1 MQGIRTRLLL
11 KISRVTILRA
21 EGSGS
26 GGCGFSFSANKMI
39 RAAVSEP
46 RPPRRKAALRS
57 YHWYATPPTKAPMAP
72 PDAAEAAMR
81 PSEAPLLSTPAVT
94 KEANTGV
101 VAANRSAAADQAK
114 KICVMSRV
122 KIRKKLRAAYGSN
135 PTSISGLILEL
146 RSFNAPQIGEAN
158 IALRAGTEA
167 TEAARN
173 SELLIPKR

>member
-11 KISRVTILRA
+11 KISRVANLRV

-57 YHWYATPPTKAPMAP
+57 YHWYATPPTKAPTAP
-72 PDAAEAAMR
+72 PDADQAAMR
-81 PSEAPLLSTPAVT
+81 PSEVPLLSTPAVT

-101 VAANRSAAADQAK
+101 VAAIRSAAADHAK
-114 KICVMSRV
+114 KICVTSRV
-122 KIRKKLRAAYGSN
+122 KARKKLRAA
-135 PTSISGLILEL
+135 
-146 RSFNAPQIGEAN
+146 
-158 IALRAGTEA
+158 
-167 TEAARN
+167 
-173 SELLIPKR
+173 